1 MDNYPLGAADDPR
14 APWNENEIR
23 KDVTVRAVLVK
34 DTTIVCDEGH
44 LCVEYEID
52 PDTRRRIPAAYWKSD
67 YTDEELFRQQYRSPV
82 EIIEVCE
89 WICRQLVKEGRDFMH
104 CELEPGR
111 TRIVDLRDLSIE
123 SAGWDEEEFV
133 VTEKTTI
140 ETLKDGLT
148 YVTEMVKKFT
158 KEIKKYVKRRE
169 L

>member
-1 MDNYPLGAADDPR
+1 MDNLPLGAAGDPR

-34 DTTIVCDEGH
+34 DTTIVCDAGH

-52 PDTRRRIPAAYWKSD
+52 PDTRRRIPAAYWKSN

>member
-52 PDTRRRIPAAYWKSD
+52 PDTRRRIPAAYWKSN

-82 EIIEVCE
+82 EIIEACE
-89 WICRQLVKEGRDFMH
+89 WICRQLLKEGRKFLH
-104 CELEPGR
+104 YELTEGHER
-111 TRIVDLRDLSIE
+111 TVNLQDLAIDCM
-123 SAGWDEEEFV
+123 GWDEENFE
-133 VTEKTTI
+133 
-140 ETLKDGLT
+140 
-148 YVTEMVKKFT
+148 VK
-158 KEIKKYVKRRE
+158 
-169 L
+169 

>member
-1 MDNYPLGAADDPR
+1 MDNLPLGAADDPR

-23 KDVTVRAVLVK
+23 KDVTVRAMLVK
-34 DTTIVCDEGH
+34 DTTIVCNAGH

-52 PDTRRRIPAAYWKSD
+52 PDTRRRIPAAYWKSN

-89 WICRQLVKEGRDFMH
+89 WISRQLVKEGRDFMH
-104 CELEPGR
+104 C
-111 TRIVDLRDLSIE
+111 DLRDLSIE